1 MEGTC
6 WFIRLKPFVG
16 LQICSFVSFL
26 TSPLENTHVP
36 PLFLM
41 LYIPNNHM
49 ERNHWVK
56 TLPYC
61 TQLLYVLKRGLK
73 YIDTFQSYLIQL
85 NKLFSSVPKCVPIY
99 CTGVEGMCSG

>member
-36 PLFLM
+36 PPPVF
-41 LYIPNNHM
+41 N
-49 ERNHWVK
+49 V
-56 TLPYC
+56 
-61 TQLLYVLKRGLK
+61 
-73 YIDTFQSYLIQL
+73 
-85 NKLFSSVPKCVPIY
+85 IY
-99 CTGVEGMCSG
+99 S